1 MYEVIINK
9 NEKMQVSIISKDFAE
24 IKTFGGKN
32 FEKDHGTTN
41 LSYIGVCN
49 LIDILEKVKKD
60 MEENRTDFF

>member
-1 MYEVIINK
+1 MYEVMINK
-9 NEKMQVSIISKDFAE
+9 NEKMQLSIISDDFAE
-24 IKTFGGKN
+24 IKTFGGKR

>member
-1 MYEVIINK
+1 MYEVVINK
-9 NEKMQVSIISKDFAE
+9 NEKMQVVVVSEDFAE
-24 IKTFGGKN
+24 IKTLGRKY